1 MNPAKTD
8 ICKECGRGCEEPCLA
23 IEKLYEIYEE
33 RRARQKQYL
42 IKMLRP
48 QLNLMDWEVAPD
60 LQELGETIIN
70 RFPQFIF
77 IKEFNI
83 KIGYV
88 RAYENKSAKGRAV
101 FADCR
106 KITSSYQA
114 YLPYDFLITFYDPCV
129 AILTTNQ
136 KKLVMYHELRHIEM
150 TQKGFGVR
158 PHDIEDFEEI
168 LQSFG
173 LKWNAFGN
181 DVPDILGKI
190 DSVGGGDGKETGKQ
204 KAKKNKGQKAS
215 KG

>member
-1 MNPAKTD
+1 MNPAKID
-8 ICKECGRGCEEPCLA
+8 MCKECGRGCEELCLA
-23 IEKLYEIYEE
+23 IEKLYEIYQE
-33 RRARQKQYL
+33 RRTKQKQYL

-60 LQELGETIIN
+60 LQELGELIIN
-70 RFPQFIF
+70 RFPQLIF

-106 KITSSYQA
+106 KITSSYRA

-129 AILTTNQ
+129 ATLTTNQ

-150 TQKGFGVR
+150 TPKGFGVR

-168 LQSFG
+168 LRSFG
-173 LKWNAFGN
+173 LQWNAFGN
-181 DVPDILGKI
+181 DVPDILA
-190 DSVGGGDGKETGKQ
+190 GGDVGTETSKQKGKGNRKEKAKSGKEK
-204 KAKKNKGQKAS
+204 
-215 KG
+215 

>member
-1 MNPAKTD
+1 MDPKKID
-8 ICKECGRGCEEPCLA
+8 LCKECGRGCEEPCLA

-33 RRARQKQYL
+33 RRIKQKQYL
-42 IKMLRP
+42 MKMLRH
-48 QLNLMDWEVAPD
+48 QLNIMDWEVAPD

-70 RFPQFIF
+70 RFPPFSF

-88 RAYENKSAKGRAV
+88 RAYENKSSKGRAV

-129 AILTTNQ
+129 ATLTTNQ

-150 TQKGFGVR
+150 TPKGFGVR

-173 LKWNAFGN
+173 LKWNDFGN
-181 DVPDILGKI
+181 DIPDILEEA
-190 DSVGGGDGKETGKQ
+190 KENPNPKRR
-204 KAKKNKGQKAS
+204 K
-215 KG
+215 